1 MSGQPRSFG
10 FVVFQHEE
18 SVNFAYKLLNGV
30 QLYGSKIRLQPHF
43 MTKGVIVDRGQQD
56 RPGVNRSDSALAP
69 PSPSPAPLRRKM
81 EGNMVSYMGSLV
93 YDWLLSAGDKK
104 LAEKFKKKAKPEPLP
119 PNSPRLADIVKHYKE
134 TTPQKR
140 KAEPAVNGNAKKAKK
155 DESSSD
161 DDSSED
167 EAPAAKAAPAPAKK
181 EAPAKMEVDESSDE
195 DSSDEEEEEAKPAA
209 KAPVAAKPAA
219 AKKESS
225 SEEDSSDEEEE
236 TKPAAKPAP
245 AKAAAKKEESS
256 SDDDS
261 SDEEEEAKPA
271 AKAPAAAKPAAAKK
285 EESSSDEDDSSDE
298 DEAPAKPAAKKA
310 AAAPAKK
317 EESSDDDDDDSSD
330 DEEEEKPAAKAAPAK
345 AAAKKEEDD
354 DDSSSEE
361 DSSDDDDEDEKPVK
375 KTAPVEEDGGMKI
388 KSNKGK
394 TVDGMYTRT
403 KADQSFGDK
412 SMSEEGRKIFIH
424 NVGEEFTYE
433 TFQEQVEKY
442 GEVTDF
448 FNPGRG
454 FAFITFST
462 NDEAQACI
470 KGMDNTE
477 VGGNTIRMNIARP
490 KGEKPAPGTGGKR
503 QQAADGCKLFVH
515 GVTQEINNADLQAAF
530 EAHGTVTDAYN
541 PGKGFAFVT
550 FSKASEATAAMEALD
565 NREVCGVFVNVS
577 VAKPKGGESTPRGG
591 GRGGRGGG
599 GGGGGRR
606 QEVEGAKLFVHNVSE
621 ETPTD
626 DLYEAFGKHGT
637 VTDAYN
643 PGRGFAFITFATAAE
658 ANKAIEAM
666 EGQEVC
672 GRTIQCNVAKP
683 RESGGG
689 GGGHGR
695 TGGVRQDHPVQCGKA
710 QGEWWWRWRPWRPW
724 RCAAGPSSA
733 MWQSPGR
740 VVVA

>member
-1 MSGQPRSFG
+1 
-10 FVVFQHEE
+10 
-18 SVNFAYKLLNGV
+18 
-30 QLYGSKIRLQPHF
+30 
-43 MTKGVIVDRGQQD
+43 
-56 RPGVNRSDSALAP
+56 
-69 PSPSPAPLRRKM
+69 
-81 EGNMVSYMGSLV
+81 MVSYMGSLV

-104 LAEKFKKKAKPEPLP
+104 LAEKFKKEAKPEPLP

-181 EAPAKMEVDESSDE
+181 EAPAKMEVDESSDDDSSDEEEEEKPAAKPAAKPVAKPVAAKKEESSSDE

-225 SEEDSSDEEEE
+225 SEEESSDEEEE

-298 DEAPAKPAAKKA
+298 DEAPAKPAAAKKA
-310 AAAPAKK
+310 AAAPVKK
-317 EESSDDDDDDSSD
+317 EESSD
-330 DEEEEKPAAKAAPAK
+330 DEEEEKPAAKAAPVK
-345 AAAKKEEDD
+345 AAAKKEDD

-361 DSSDDDDEDEKPVK
+361 DSSDDDEDEKPVK
-375 KTAPVEEDGGMKI
+375 KAAPAEEDGGMKI

-394 TVDGMYTRT
+394 TVDDMKTPT

-477 VGGNTIRMNIARP
+477 VGGNTIQMNIARP

-565 NREVCGVFVNVS
+565 NQEVCGVFVNVS

-591 GRGGRGGG
+591 GRGGRGGGG

-689 GGGHGR
+689 GGGRGGR
-695 TGGVRQDHPVQCGKA
+695 GGGRGGGGRGGARGGGRGGRGGMSISAGGGGTGANKKMSFD
-710 QGEWWWRWRPWRPW
+710 
-724 RCAAGPSSA
+724 
-733 MWQSPGR
+733 
-740 VVVA
+740 

>member
-1 MSGQPRSFG
+1 
-10 FVVFQHEE
+10 
-18 SVNFAYKLLNGV
+18 
-30 QLYGSKIRLQPHF
+30 
-43 MTKGVIVDRGQQD
+43 
-56 RPGVNRSDSALAP
+56 
-69 PSPSPAPLRRKM
+69 
-81 EGNMVSYMGSLV
+81 MVSYMGSLV

-104 LAEKFKKKAKPEPLP
+104 LAEKFKKEAKPEPLP

-181 EAPAKMEVDESSDE
+181 EAPAKMEVDESSDDDSSDEEEEEKPAAKPAAKPVAAKKEESSSDE

-209 KAPVAAKPAA
+209 KAPAAAKPAA

-225 SEEDSSDEEEE
+225 SEEESSDEEEE
-236 TKPAAKPAP
+236 TKPATKPAP

-256 SDDDS
+256 SDEDS

-298 DEAPAKPAAKKA
+298 DEAPAKPAAKKPA
-310 AAAPAKK
+310 AAAPVKK
-317 EESSDDDDDDSSD
+317 EESSDDDSDDSSD

-345 AAAKKEEDD
+345 AAAKKEDD

-375 KTAPVEEDGGMKI
+375 KAAPAEEDGGMKI

-394 TVDGMYTRT
+394 TVDDMKTPT

-477 VGGNTIRMNIARP
+477 VGGNTIQMNIARP

-565 NREVCGVFVNVS
+565 NQEVCGVFVNVS

-689 GGGHGR
+689 GGGRGGR
-695 TGGVRQDHPVQCGKA
+695 GGGRGGGGRGGARGGGRGGRGGMSISAGGGGTGANKKMSFD
-710 QGEWWWRWRPWRPW
+710 
-724 RCAAGPSSA
+724 
-733 MWQSPGR
+733 
-740 VVVA
+740 

>member
-10 FVVFQHEE
+10 YVVFQHEE

-30 QLYGSKIRLQPHF
+30 QLHGSKIRLQPHF
-43 MTKGVIVDRGQQD
+43 MTKGVIADGSQQD
-56 RPGVNRSDSALAP
+56 CPGVNRSDFAMAP

-104 LAEKFKKKAKPEPLP
+104 LAEKFKKEAKPEPLP

-161 DDSSED
+161 DDSSD
-167 EAPAAKAAPAPAKK
+167 E
-181 EAPAKMEVDESSDE
+181 
-195 DSSDEEEEEAKPAA
+195 
-209 KAPVAAKPAA
+209 
-219 AKKESS
+219 
-225 SEEDSSDEEEE
+225 DEEEE

-394 TVDGMYTRT
+394 TVDDMKTPT

-477 VGGNTIRMNIARP
+477 VGGNTIQMNIARP

-565 NREVCGVFVNVS
+565 NQEVCGVFVNVS

-689 GGGHGR
+689 GGGRGGR
-695 TGGVRQDHPVQCGKA
+695 GGRGGGRGGGGARGGGRGGRGGMSISAGGGGTGANKKMSFD
-710 QGEWWWRWRPWRPW
+710 
-724 RCAAGPSSA
+724 
-733 MWQSPGR
+733 
-740 VVVA
+740 

>member
-10 FVVFQHEE
+10 YVVFQHEE

-30 QLYGSKIRLQPHF
+30 QLHGSKIRLQPHF
-43 MTKGVIVDRGQQD
+43 MTKGVIADGSQQD
-56 RPGVNRSDSALAP
+56 CPGVNRSDFAMAP
-69 PSPSPAPLRRKM
+69 PSPSPAPLRWKM

-104 LAEKFKKKAKPEPLP
+104 LAEKFKKEAKPEPLP

-181 EAPAKMEVDESSDE
+181 EVPAKMEVDESSDDDSSDEEEEKPAAKPAAKPVAKPVAAKKEESSSDE

-225 SEEDSSDEEEE
+225 SEEESSDEEEE

-271 AKAPAAAKPAAAKK
+271 AKAPAPAKPAAAKK

-298 DEAPAKPAAKKA
+298 DEAPAKPAVKKA
-310 AAAPAKK
+310 AAAPVKK
-317 EESSDDDDDDSSD
+317 EESSDDDSDDSSD
-330 DEEEEKPAAKAAPAK
+330 DEEEEKPAAKAAPVK
-345 AAAKKEEDD
+345 AAAKKEDD

-375 KTAPVEEDGGMKI
+375 KAAPAEEDGGLKI

-394 TVDGMYTRT
+394 TVDDMKTPT

-477 VGGNTIRMNIARP
+477 VGGNTIQMNIARP

-565 NREVCGVFVNVS
+565 N
-577 VAKPKGGESTPRGG
+577 
-591 GRGGRGGG
+591 
-599 GGGGGRR
+599 
-606 QEVEGAKLFVHNVSE
+606 
-621 ETPTD
+621 
-626 DLYEAFGKHGT
+626 
-637 VTDAYN
+637 
-643 PGRGFAFITFATAAE
+643 
-658 ANKAIEAM
+658 
-666 EGQEVC
+666 QEVC
-672 GRTIQCNVAKP
+672 
-683 RESGGG
+683 E
-689 GGGHGR
+689 
-695 TGGVRQDHPVQCGKA
+695 
-710 QGEWWWRWRPWRPW
+710 
-724 RCAAGPSSA
+724 
-733 MWQSPGR
+733 
-740 VVVA
+740 

>member
-10 FVVFQHEE
+10 YVVFQHEE

-30 QLYGSKIRLQPHF
+30 QLHGSKIRLQPHF
-43 MTKGVIVDRGQQD
+43 MTKGVIADGSQQD
-56 RPGVNRSDSALAP
+56 CPGVNRSDFAMAP
-69 PSPSPAPLRRKM
+69 PSPSPAPLRWKM

-104 LAEKFKKKAKPEPLP
+104 LAEKFKKEAKPEPLP

-181 EAPAKMEVDESSDE
+181 EAPAKMEVDESSDD
-195 DSSDEEEEEAKPAA
+195 DSSDEEEEE
-209 KAPVAAKPAA
+209 
-219 AKKESS
+219 
-225 SEEDSSDEEEE
+225 
-236 TKPAAKPAP
+236 KPAAKPA
-245 AKAAAKKEESS
+245 AKPVAKPVAAKKEESS
-256 SDDDS
+256 SDEDS
-261 SDEEEEAKPA
+261 SDEEEPQRQRQLQQRRRLPPRWRWTSPLTTTAVTRRRRRSLLLSLPPSLLLSLLLPKRRRA
-271 AKAPAAAKPAAAKK
+271 ALMRTAAMRR
-285 EESSSDEDDSSDE
+285 SSSDEDDSSDE

-394 TVDGMYTRT
+394 TVDDMKTPT

-477 VGGNTIRMNIARP
+477 VGGNTIQMNIARP

-565 NREVCGVFVNVS
+565 NQEVCGVFVNVS

-683 RESGGG
+683 R
-689 GGGHGR
+689 GR
-695 TGGVRQDHPVQCGKA
+695 
-710 QGEWWWRWRPWRPW
+710 
-724 RCAAGPSSA
+724 RCAAEPSSA
-733 MWQSPGR
+733 MW
-740 VVVA
+740 

>member
-1 MSGQPRSFG
+1 
-10 FVVFQHEE
+10 
-18 SVNFAYKLLNGV
+18 
-30 QLYGSKIRLQPHF
+30 
-43 MTKGVIVDRGQQD
+43 
-56 RPGVNRSDSALAP
+56 
-69 PSPSPAPLRRKM
+69 
-81 EGNMVSYMGSLV
+81 MVSYMGSLV

-104 LAEKFKKKAKPEPLP
+104 LAEKFKKEAKPEPLP

-181 EAPAKMEVDESSDE
+181 EAPAKMEVDESSDDDSSDEEEEEKPAAKPAAKPVAKPVAAKKEESSSDE
-195 DSSDEEEEEAKPAA
+195 DSSDEEEEAKPAA

-225 SEEDSSDEEEE
+225 SEEESSDEEEE

-394 TVDGMYTRT
+394 TVDDMKTPT

-477 VGGNTIRMNIARP
+477 VGGNTIQMNIARP

-565 NREVCGVFVNVS
+565 NQEVCGVFVNVS

-689 GGGHGR
+689 GGGRGGR
-695 TGGVRQDHPVQCGKA
+695 GGGRGGGGRGGARGGGRGGRGGMSISAGGGGTGANKKMSFD
-710 QGEWWWRWRPWRPW
+710 
-724 RCAAGPSSA
+724 
-733 MWQSPGR
+733 
-740 VVVA
+740 

>member
-10 FVVFQHEE
+10 YVVFQHEE

-30 QLYGSKIRLQPHF
+30 QLHGSKIRLQPHF
-43 MTKGVIVDRGQQD
+43 MTKGVIADGSQQD
-56 RPGVNRSDSALAP
+56 CPGVNRSDFAMAP
-69 PSPSPAPLRRKM
+69 PSPSPAPLRWKM

-104 LAEKFKKKAKPEPLP
+104 LAEKFKKEAKPEPLP

-181 EAPAKMEVDESSDE
+181 EAPAKMDVDESSDD
-195 DSSDEEEEEAKPAA
+195 DSSNEEEEEKPAAKPAA
-209 KAPVAAKPAA
+209 KPPVAAKPAA

-225 SEEDSSDEEEE
+225 SEEESSDEEEE

-271 AKAPAAAKPAAAKK
+271 AKAPAPAKPAAAKK

-298 DEAPAKPAAKKA
+298 DEAPAKPAVKKA
-310 AAAPAKK
+310 AAAPVKK
-317 EESSDDDDDDSSD
+317 EESSDDDSDDSSD
-330 DEEEEKPAAKAAPAK
+330 DEEEEKPAAKAAPVK
-345 AAAKKEEDD
+345 AAAKKEDD

-361 DSSDDDDEDEKPVK
+361 DSSDDDDEHEKPVK
-375 KTAPVEEDGGMKI
+375 KAAPAEEDGGLKI

-394 TVDGMYTRT
+394 TVDDMKTPT

-462 NDEAQACI
+462 NEEAQACI
-470 KGMDNTE
+470 KGMDNTD
-477 VGGNTIRMNIARP
+477 VGGNTIQMNIARP

-515 GVTQEINNADLQAAF
+515 GVTQETNNADLQAAF

-550 FSKASEATAAMEALD
+550 FSKPSEATAAMEAFD
-565 NREVCGVFVNVS
+565 NQEVCGCFVNVS
-577 VAKPKGGESTPRGG
+577 VAKPKGGEGTPRGG
-591 GRGGRGGG
+591 GRGGGRGGA

-621 ETPTD
+621 DTPTD

-643 PGRGFAFITFATAAE
+643 PGRGFAFITFASAAE
-658 ANKAIEAM
+658 ANTAIEAM

-689 GGGHGR
+689 GGGRGGR
-695 TGGVRQDHPVQCGKA
+695 GGGRGGGGRGGARGGGRGGRGGMSISAGGGGTGANKKMSFD
-710 QGEWWWRWRPWRPW
+710 
-724 RCAAGPSSA
+724 
-733 MWQSPGR
+733 
-740 VVVA
+740 